1 MEIAEIKAQLSIG
14 QVLDHYGIKP
24 NRSKMINCPF
34 HKDKT
39 PSMQVYP
46 ETNTVFCFSG
56 NCERNGK
63 AMDVIDFILHKEG
76 CTKHEAIK
84 KAESLIT
91 GINPTPTRK
100 SILPNRQAGIQK
112 EDLNE
117 IFPKLKQSLYSSS
130 TARAYAESRNIYS
143 AKLEAGYNNGAHYK
157 HLKNC
162 MVFPLKNRQGKIVSL
177 YGRSITSKSKE
188 NRHFYTTNRKGLYP
202 GYPAAETQTIIIT
215 ESIIDSATLQL
226 YTTFTSLALYGTNVL
241 NQEHTEAVS
250 QLKQLKEIVFFLN
263 GDEAGRSW
271 TQTHAETLHKLLP
284 KVVISTVNVPEGEDV
299 NSLVISHEPE
309 ILEHLVSERQI
320 LFSRLEASSEEKQ
333 RSLSRS
339 IGSKEAD
346 PRPDPVTR
354 RLDTTNPDYL
364 AWRKDYLLISILGG
378 IGLYPLDRL
387 KVTLKIE
394 RTDSRSPLHSLR
406 HSLDLYHDDQSE
418 KLTRKAAERL
428 ELGSREMQLAI
439 AELTQELEAYRE
451 EQVEAQK
458 PKKPEKR
465 ILTAERKRNAIG
477 FLKRDDLMPATD
489 QLIEQSGVV
498 GEKTNRQI
506 LWYVYTTRL
515 REQPLHVICLGASG
529 TGKTWL
535 QERVTDLIPEE
546 DKVSGT
552 AISENAL
559 YYAQDLKLPHKLFII
574 EDLDGASN
582 VLYSLRELQT
592 KSSISKIVTNKD
604 SKGNMKTIVV
614 EVHGPICL
622 TGTTTKERLYEDNA
636 NRCLLIYLDG
646 SKAQRAAIMDNQR
659 KRSAGKIN
667 KKQVLETIEFLRDV
681 QSVLK
686 PIAVRNPYAEELHI
700 PETVFKPLRT
710 NAHYLAFIEAITFY
724 HQYQREVK
732 TDPETGEQYIETTLE
747 DIAAA
752 NRLLKDVLL
761 AKSDELTKACRDFF
775 ESIKGHLQRSDKSS
789 FYRSTVRE
797 WMRINP
803 NNLRYYLKQLVQ
815 YGYLN
820 ILGRHKQ
827 LGHEYEISDLD
838 EYQKLNGTLHNALD
852 NALEVIKNKLEQGG
866 NPDSSGKKG
875 DS

>member
-1 MEIAEIKAQLSIG
+1 MEIQEIKEKLSILT
-14 QVLDHYGIKP
+14 VLDHYGIKP

-34 HKDKT
+34 HEDKN

-56 NCERNGK
+56 NCSKNGK
-63 AMDVIDFILHKEG
+63 ALDTIQFIQDKES
-76 CTKHEAIK
+76 CTKHQAIE
-84 KAESLIT
+84 KAKSLVN
-91 GINPTPTRK
+91 GISQPVK
-100 SILPNRQAGIQK
+100 SKPIIQK
-112 EDLNE
+112 ENLSD

-143 AKLEAGYNNGAHYK
+143 AKLEAGYNNGTHYSKLK
-157 HLKNC
+157 HC
-162 MVFPLKNRQGKIVSL
+162 IIFPLKDRENNIVSF
-177 YGRSITSKSKE
+177 YGRNIQSKSK
-188 NRHFYTTNRKGLYP
+188 NDRHLYTTGRKGLYP
-202 GYPAAETQTIIIT
+202 GYPDAATQTIILT
-215 ESIIDSATLQL
+215 ESIIDSATFEL
-226 YTTFTSLALYGTNVL
+226 YTTYTSLALYGTNVL
-241 NQEHTEAVS
+241 NDEHTGAVS
-250 QLKQLKEIVFFLN
+250 RLKNLKEIIFFLN

-284 KVVISTVNVPEGEDV
+284 NVTISSVATPEDEDV
-299 NSLVISHEPE
+299 NSLIISHEPE
-309 ILEHLVSERQI
+309 ILEHLIESRTV
-320 LFSRLEASSEEKQ
+320 LFSSSNESSVEGKTPEPLT
-333 RSLSRS
+333 SH
-339 IGSKEAD
+339 
-346 PRPDPVTR
+346 
-354 RLDTTNPDYL
+354 RLDTTNPEYL
-364 AWRKDYLLISILGG
+364 AWRKDNILISILGG

-418 KLTRKAAERL
+418 KLIRKAAERL

-439 AELTQELEAYRE
+439 AELTQDLEHYRE
-451 EQVEAQK
+451 EQLQAQK

-465 ILTAERKRNAIG
+465 ILTAERERKAIG
-477 FLKRDDLMPATD
+477 FLKRKDLMPATD

-498 GEKTNRQI
+498 GEKVNRQI

-535 QERVTDLIPEE
+535 QERVTGLIPEE

-646 SKAQRAAIMDNQR
+646 SKAQHAAIMDNQR

-667 KKQVLETIEFLRDV
+667 KKQVAETIEFLRDV

-710 NAHYLAFIEAITFY
+710 NTHYLAFIEAITFY
-724 HQYQREVK
+724 HQWQRDIQ
-732 TDPETGEQYIETTLE
+732 TDPETGEKYIETTLE

-752 NRLLKDVLL
+752 NELLKEVLL

-775 ESIKGHLQRSDKSS
+775 ETVKGHLQRSEKSS

-803 NNLRYYLKQLVQ
+803 NNLRYYLRQLVQ

-852 NALEVIKNKLEQGG
+852 NALEAIKNK
-866 NPDSSGKKG
+866 KKG

>member
-1 MEIAEIKAQLSIG
+1 MEIQEIKERLSILT
-14 QVLDHYGIKP
+14 VLDHYGIKP

-34 HKDKT
+34 HEDKN

-56 NCERNGK
+56 NCSKNGK
-63 AMDVIDFILHKEG
+63 ALDTIQFIQDKES

-84 KAESLIT
+84 KAESLIN
-91 GINPTPTRK
+91 GISQPVK
-100 SILPNRQAGIQK
+100 SKPIIQK
-112 EDLNE
+112 ENLSE

-143 AKLEAGYNNGAHYK
+143 AKLEAGYNNGTHYSK
-157 HLKNC
+157 LKNC
-162 MVFPLKNRQGKIVSL
+162 MVFPLKDKNGNIVSL
-177 YGRSITSKSKE
+177 YGRSVAPTGNKKAGSG
-188 NRHFYTTNRKGLYP
+188 RHFYTTDRKGLYP
-202 GYPAAETQTIIIT
+202 GYPAAATQTIVLT
-215 ESIIDSATLQL
+215 ESIIDSATLEL
-226 YTTFTSLALYGTNVL
+226 YTTYTSLALYGTNVL
-241 NQEHTEAVS
+241 NDEHKEALQS
-250 QLKQLKEIVFFLN
+250 LANLKEVIFFLN

-271 TQTHAETLHKLLP
+271 TQTHAETLHELLP
-284 KVVISTVNVPEGEDV
+284 KVAISTVNVPEGEDV
-299 NSLVISHEPE
+299 NSLVQGHEPE
-309 ILEHLVSERQI
+309 ILEHLVAERQI
-320 LFSRLEASSEEKQ
+320 LFSSPEPGAPAGNYPNEERKPEPIT
-333 RSLSRS
+333 SN
-339 IGSKEAD
+339 
-346 PRPDPVTR
+346 
-354 RLDTTNPDYL
+354 RLDTTNPEYL
-364 AWRKDYLLISILGG
+364 AWRKDNLLISILGG

-418 KLTRKAAERL
+418 KLIRKAAERL

-439 AELTQELEAYRE
+439 AELTQDLEHYRE
-451 EQVEAQK
+451 EQVQAQK

-465 ILTAERKRNAIG
+465 ILTAERERKATG
-477 FLKRDDLMPATD
+477 FLKRKDLMPATD
-489 QLIEQSGVV
+489 KLIEQSGVV
-498 GEKTNRQI
+498 GEKVNRQI
-506 LWYVYTTRL
+506 LWYVYGTRL

-529 TGKTWL
+529 TGKTYL
-535 QERVTDLIPEE
+535 QERVSDLIPEE

-552 AISENAL
+552 SISENAL

-646 SKAQRAAIMDNQR
+646 SKAQHAAIMDNQR
-659 KRSAGKIN
+659 KRSAGRIN
-667 KKQVLETIEFLRDV
+667 KKQVAETIEFLRDV

-710 NAHYLAFIEAITFY
+710 NAHYLAFIEAVTFY
-724 HQYQREVK
+724 HQYQREIR
-732 TDPETGEQYIETTLE
+732 TDPETGEKYIETTLE

-752 NRLLKDVLL
+752 NELLKDVLL

-775 ESIKGHLQRSDKSS
+775 ESVKGHLQRSEKSS

-803 NNLRYYLKQLVQ
+803 NNVRYYLKQLVQ

-852 NALEVIKNKLEQGG
+852 NALEAIRNKQ
-866 NPDSSGKKG
+866 KG